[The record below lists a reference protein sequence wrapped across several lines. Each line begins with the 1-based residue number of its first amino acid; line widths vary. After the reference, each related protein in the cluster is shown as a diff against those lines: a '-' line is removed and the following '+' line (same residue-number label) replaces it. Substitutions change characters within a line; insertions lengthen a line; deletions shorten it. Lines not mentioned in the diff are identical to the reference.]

1 MPIGLERKNARPT
14 DQSRARANAISKE
27 ELNTFGSGLALMFA
41 GFFALALADMGA
53 WWAVAVAAACALG
66 IAALPAGKE

>member
-1 MPIGLERKNARPT
+1 MESKKKARRGCS
-14 DQSRARANAISKE
+14 QGRAFARSTE
-27 ELNTFGSGLALMFA
+27 ELNTFGSGLALMLA

-66 IAALPAGKE
+66 AVALPAGKE